1 MTDYPQKQPPR
12 FVPTLTQTV
21 EHIAAPASDT
31 PAQPAALQPEPSLM
45 AEARL
50 PAKKLLEDQLEE
62 KINTLIAKHL
72 GQLEQEIR
80 EEIRNTVKEQRA
92 KFFDRAQEDNGT

>member
-1 MTDYPQKQPPR
+1 MTNYPQKQPPR

-21 EHIAAPASDT
+21 EHIAAVAPDT
-31 PAQPAALQPEPSLM
+31 RVPPAALLPESPPAPDLSIDAKASSPSWQ
-45 AEARL
+45 
-50 PAKKLLEDQLEE
+50 LLESQLEE

-80 EEIRNTVKEQRA
+80 EEIRTALREWRDKP
-92 KFFDRAQEDNGT
+92 

>member
-1 MTDYPQKQPPR
+1 
-12 FVPTLTQTV
+12 
-21 EHIAAPASDT
+21 
-31 PAQPAALQPEPSLM
+31 M

-92 KFFDRAQEDNGT
+92 KFFDRAQEDNDT

>member
-1 MTDYPQKQPPR
+1 
-12 FVPTLTQTV
+12 
-21 EHIAAPASDT
+21 
-31 PAQPAALQPEPSLM
+31 M

-80 EEIRNTVKEQRA
+80 EEIRNAVKEQRA
-92 KFFDRAQEDNGT
+92 KFFDRAQEDNDT